1 MPILLDQTPAKSHL
15 PNSATLADA
24 LAWAAAKLPPGRIIT
39 KIELDGEAL
48 EGPALTSARHLPFAE
63 RTLAL
68 TTHSQK
74 DLALTTIGK
83 LAALIEWL
91 APQHK
96 AAAALL
102 EKGNPNQALEQLAQ
116 IFSAWQQIQSAYS
129 GLAKL
134 LNLTLKDL
142 RVQHLTGEHVMNEFC
157 AQLTEMQTALQNH
170 DLVLLADILQYEMDG
185 AIANWMSLLESTL
198 ALVEPP
204 VAV

>member
-1 MPILLDQTPAKSHL
+1 MRIIIDEAPAKTGL
-15 PNSATLADA
+15 GKTATVGDV
-24 LAWAAAKLPPGRIIT
+24 LAWATSRLSPGKIIT
-39 KIELDGEAL
+39 RIELEGETL
-48 EGPALTSARHLPFAE
+48 EGPAVARARRTAIGE
-63 RTLAL
+63 RTLAI

-96 AAAALL
+96 TAAAML
-102 EKGNPNQALEQLAQ
+102 EKGNSTQALDKLTQL
-116 IFSAWQQIQSAYS
+116 FSAWQQIQTAYA

-134 LNLTLKDL
+134 LNVTLKEIP
-142 RVQHLTGEHVMNEFC
+142 VQHLTGEHVMNEFC

-185 AIANWMSLLESTL
+185 AVTNWMSLLESTL
-198 ALVEPP
+198 ALVEAP
-204 VAV
+204 VAA